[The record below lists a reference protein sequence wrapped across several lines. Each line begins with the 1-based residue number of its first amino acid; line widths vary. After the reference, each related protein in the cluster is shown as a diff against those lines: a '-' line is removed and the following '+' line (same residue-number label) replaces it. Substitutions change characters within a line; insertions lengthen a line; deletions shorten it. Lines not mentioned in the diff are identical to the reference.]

1 MNTQFQVFH
10 GGTFQMHW
18 GSTPRIS
25 AADQGVHRLA
35 SGEALSLGQ
44 TAGELTVV
52 DGRVWLTR
60 DGDLGDHF
68 VEPGQRLRLASNEN
82 AVIEPAYSGETI
94 TVRWTPRRQSFAGA
108 LLGAPLR
115 ALAFV
120 ATRGANALGAIARSA
135 ADSASRAQGCVN
147 GNGSSNCV
155 ATLDSLKSM
164 R

>member
-1 MNTQFQVFH
+1 MMNTQFQVFH

-18 GSTPRIS
+18 GQSSRIG

-35 SGEALSLGQ
+35 SGEAMSLGRS
-44 TAGELTVV
+44 GGDLTVV

-68 VEPGQRLRLASNEN
+68 VEPGQKLRLAAHEN
-82 AVIEPAYSGETI
+82 AVIEAAHTGDTI
-94 TVRWTPRRQSFAGA
+94 TVRWTPRRLSIAGA
-108 LLGAPLR
+108 LLAAPLR
-115 ALAFV
+115 GLALAAGSLAEAFS
-120 ATRGANALGAIARSA
+120 ALACSA
-135 ADSASRAQGCVN
+135 AESARRTQGCN
-147 GNGSSNCV
+147 NGSGSV

>member
-1 MNTQFQVFH
+1 MMNTQFQVFH

-18 GSTPRIS
+18 GQASRIG
-25 AADQGVHRLA
+25 AADQGVHRLT
-35 SGEALSLGQ
+35 SGEALSLGN
-44 TAGELTVV
+44 AGGDLTVV

-68 VEPGQRLRLASNEN
+68 VEPGQKLRLIAHEN
-82 AVIEPAYSGETI
+82 AVIEAARTGETI
-94 TVRWTPRRQSFAGA
+94 TVRWTPRRQNFAGA

-115 ALAFV
+115 AVAFV
-120 ATRGANALGAIARSA
+120 ATRAADALRAFARSA
-135 ADSASRAQGCVN
+135 ADTASRAQGCN
-147 GNGSSNCV
+147 TGSSCV